1 MLKQK
6 ILQELENTKI
16 PDLKF
21 LFSDEIL
28 YLALEVLNELLEEEK
43 KDFDELVNTEY
54 EGLDLSS
61 GTKVKDPLNKAISRK
76 QEQRDSSLLS
86 EGQKKITFDIFIDFS
101 RLDLFFSLLN
111 HLQNVKSGEKI
122 RNIIEEFEPKYVDFG
137 NYIAYSKRYYDMLC
151 YCRDN
156 CEIDSEQKRILD
168 LSIKSYEVKGINLE
182 EEKQTKLKKISKRL
196 SEISQKFGN
205 NLLLSQ
211 KEFNYIFKTDETI
224 KDIPENDLKEAK
236 NKAIQKQEE
245 GFLFDSSPSSYM
257 AVMKYCT
264 DSQVRKYFY
273 TSKHQFAS
281 SGKYDNREI
290 ILEILKLR
298 DKKAKILGYKNYAE
312 LSLVFKMADTPDS
325 IISLIDDVTV
335 KAKNKANE
343 EIIQLIKYF
352 KLEKLDHWDMSY
364 YSRIYKEKEFKFDEK
379 ELKKYFEFDKVLN
392 GLFEIV
398 NKLYGVEMREIIIDS
413 YSPLLKF
420 YEVYK
425 DDKLISYFIGDY
437 FYNPDKRSGAWC
449 DNFRPK
455 MGNSE
460 KGQILPIIVN
470 VCAFAKGEKGK
481 TLLNF
486 IDVETMFHEFG
497 HAIHEMLSIS
507 KYSDLTGFNVEWDF
521 VELPS
526 QLMENWAT
534 EKESLKIFA
543 KHNETGEDI
552 PEDMLLIMKKLEKYG
567 TGNFTLRQNEFASL
581 DMHLHNKAVPDNID
595 ELDDYVLGFVNNYSI
610 SPKEKDYKMYTSFS
624 HIFDGGYGAGY
635 YSYMRAEIIEAQV
648 WDIFKKKGIFDKEI
662 ANKFLD
668 TILSAGSIKKASE
681 LFYDFAG
688 VPISSK
694 AFLERKGF

>member
-1 MLKQK
+1 MICMMIYYNKNNTRKIPDQVRNDIIYKIINKNIMLKQK

-21 LFSDEIL
+21 LFSDEVL
-28 YLALEVLNELLEEEK
+28 DLALDVLVELLEEEK
-43 KDFDELVNTEY
+43 KDFLELLKIDDE
-54 EGLDLSS
+54 
-61 GTKVKDPLNKAISRK
+61 
-76 QEQRDSSLLS
+76 
-86 EGQKKITFDIFIDFS
+86 KITFDIFLDFS

-122 RNIIEEFEPKYVDFG
+122 RNIIEEFEPKYVDFW
-137 NYIAYSKRYYDMLC
+137 NYIAYSKRYYEMLV
-151 YCRDN
+151 YCRNN
-156 CEIDSEQKRILD
+156 CELDLEQKRILD
-168 LSIKSYEVKGINLE
+168 LSIKSYEVKWINLE
-182 EEKQTKLKKISKRL
+182 KEKQTELKKISKRL
-196 SEISQKFGN
+196 SEISQKFWN

-236 NKAIQKQEE
+236 DKAIQKQEE
-245 GFLFDSSPSSYM
+245 WFLFDSSPSSYM
-257 AVMKYCT
+257 AIMKYCT

-281 SGKYDNREI
+281 SWKYDNREI

-298 DKKAKILGYKNYAE
+298 EKKAKILWYKNYAE
-312 LSLVFKMADTPDS
+312 LSLVFKMADTPEN
-325 IISLIDDVTV
+325 IISLIDEVTG

-343 EIIQLIKYF
+343 EIDELIKYF
-352 KLEKLDHWDMSY
+352 NLEKLDHWDMSY

-379 ELKKYFEFDKVLN
+379 ELKKYFEFDKVLSW
-392 GLFEIV
+392 LFEIV
-398 NKLYGVEMREIIIDS
+398 NKLYWVEMREIVIDS

-437 FYNPDKRSGAWC
+437 FYNPDKRSWAWC

-455 MGNSE
+455 MENGE

-470 VCAFAKGEKGK
+470 VCAFAKWEKWK

-486 IDVETMFHEFG
+486 IDVETIFHEFG

-507 KYSDLTGFNVEWDF
+507 KYSDLTWFNVEWDF

-543 KHNETGEDI
+543 KHNETWDDI
-552 PEDMLLIMKKLEKYG
+552 PESMLLTMKKLEKYW

-581 DMHLHNKAVPDNID
+581 DMHLHNKAVPDSID
-595 ELDDYVLGFVNNYSI
+595 ELDDYVLWFVNNYSI
-610 SPKEKDYKMYTSFS
+610 SPKEKDYKMYASFS
-624 HIFDGGYGAGY
+624 HIFDWWYGAWY

-648 WDIFKKKGIFDKEI
+648 WGIFKEKWIFNKEI

-668 TILSAGSIKKASE
+668 TILSAWSIKKASE
-681 LFYDFAG
+681 LFYDFAW
-688 VPISSK
+688 VSISSK